1 MNTINAKPAAGAVG
15 AFLATLVVGLLNRY
29 TSYQPSVEET
39 GAIVGLLG
47 FAVAWLVPERLL
59 DVVVVEAKPE
69 NDLTF
74 RKSPDGETEPMI

>member
-1 MNTINAKPAAGAVG
+1 MNSINAKPAAGAVG

-29 TSYQPSVEET
+29 TSYAPSVEET

-59 DVVVVEAKPE
+59 DDLVVVELKKDDE
-69 NDLTF
+69 
-74 RKSPDGETEPMI
+74 GMI